1 MCSIEIWK
9 SIDGYEGI
17 YEVSNLGRIR
27 KVVDGS
33 IVHQSNCQGYKMVG
47 LYKNKKAHSF
57 GVHRLV
63 AYAFC
68 DGYEDGKMVNHK
80 NECKFDNRAENL
92 EWCNNSYNVTYND
105 AQLKGQ
111 MSAATRPQLN
121 DKRKEIG
128 RTLRQLRKEK
138 GLKVYEA
145 AALALISGGTLNKI
159 ESGTNSASFD
169 TLESIANVYGYTLT
183 LKAR

>member
-9 SIDGYEGI
+9 SIDGYEDI

-27 KVVDGS
+27 KIADGS
-33 IVHQSNCQGYKMVG
+33 IVHQSNCQGYKQVG
-47 LYKNKKAHSF
+47 LYKNKKIRTF
-57 GVHRLV
+57 RVHRLV
-63 AYAFC
+63 AFAFC
-68 DGYEDGKMVNHK
+68 DGYEDGMIVNHK
-80 NECKFDNRAENL
+80 NECRFDNRAENL

-121 DKRKEIG
+121 NKRKEIG
-128 RTLRQLRKEK
+128 GTLRQLRKEK

-169 TLESIANVYGYTLT
+169 TLESIANIYGYTLI